1 MFLEK
6 NFFSLYLHIFF
17 KIEITPNF
25 LKSLL
30 DSGVMDEFISVAKRI
45 TSWHVLT
52 AYCVPD
58 SVLCNLHVWT
68 HDNQMRYNI

>member
-1 MFLEK
+1 MLFFVGNTHEYLGLIRQCVSNLFTDVSGK

-30 DSGVMDEFISVAKRI
+30 DSGVMDEFISVA
-45 TSWHVLT
+45 
-52 AYCVPD
+52 
-58 SVLCNLHVWT
+58 
-68 HDNQMRYNI
+68 